1 MKDTVESV
9 SAADAQTQESSHN
22 TEGVSRR
29 KFLAAGAAGAALA
42 AIGTPAWAEWKPSER
57 YPDPN
62 VQVIDPSFNKYRVFN
77 SGIERLYTGCRWCEG
92 PTYFPAGRYLLWSDI
107 PNDRV
112 MKWEESNGAVSVWR
126 HPSGKANGSTK
137 DRQGRYVV
145 CEHEARRVTRT
156 EHDGTITVLMDSFE
170 GKRLNS
176 PNDIVVKSD
185 GSIWFTDPPFG
196 TFNWYEGTVAK
207 AELPYNVYRIDGKT
221 GKATVATAEI
231 KGPNGLAF
239 SPDESKLYICE
250 NMVSPRLIRVFDVVD
265 NGTRLTNNRVFLDA
279 GPGTID
285 GFRVDV
291 DGNLWCGWGMG
302 SDELDGVSI
311 FNPQGKLIGH
321 IRLPERCANLCF
333 GGIKRNRL
341 FMASAHSLY
350 SVFVNTQGALGG

>member
-1 MKDTVESV
+1 MIETKASEDRRSEAEGSV
-9 SAADAQTQESSHN
+9 P
-22 TEGVSRR
+22 GVSRR
-29 KFLAAGAAGAALA
+29 QFLTAGAVATAAA
-42 AIGTPAWAEWKPSER
+42 TVVPRAWAEWAPSER
-57 YPDPN
+57 YPDPT
-62 VQVIDPSFNKYRVFN
+62 VQVIDPSFGKYKLFN
-77 SGIERLYTGCRWCEG
+77 ASVERLYTGTRWGEG

-112 MKWEESNGAVSVWR
+112 LKWEEETGAVSVFR
-126 HPSGKANGSTK
+126 KPANKPNGSTR
-137 DRQGRYVV
+137 DRQGRYVL
-145 CEHEARRVTRT
+145 CENITRRVTRT
-156 EHDGTITVLMDSFE
+156 EHDGSITVIADKFD

-185 GSIWFTDPPFG
+185 DSIWFTDPPFG
-196 TFNWYEGTVAK
+196 TFNAYEGAIVK
-207 AELPYNVYRIDGKT
+207 PELPFNVYRVDGKT
-221 GKATVATAEI
+221 GKITIATAEI
-231 KGPNGLAF
+231 KGPNGLGF

-265 NGTRLTNNRVFLDA
+265 NGTRLANNRVFIDA

-311 FNPQGKLIGH
+311 FNPQAKLIGH
-321 IRLPERCANLCF
+321 IKLPERCANLCF
-333 GGIKRNRL
+333 GGPQRSRL
-341 FMASAHSLY
+341 FMACGHSLY

>member
-1 MKDTVESV
+1 MKDSFEQSIENRGEQPA
-9 SAADAQTQESSHN
+9 SGRGIGGMN
-22 TEGVSRR
+22 RR
-29 KFLAAGAAGAALA
+29 TFLASGATAAAVAALSPQA
-42 AIGTPAWAEWKPSER
+42 LAEWAPGER

-62 VQVIDPSFNKYRVFN
+62 VQIIDPSFGKYKVFN
-77 SGIERLYTGCRWCEG
+77 SGIERLATGMRWCEG
-92 PTYFPAGRYLLWSDI
+92 PVYFPAGRYLLWSDI

-112 MKWEESNGAVSVWR
+112 MKWEEETGAVSVFR
-126 HPSGKANGSTK
+126 KPSNKANGATR

-156 EHDGTITVLMDSFE
+156 EYDGTITVLMDSFE

-185 GSIWFTDPPFG
+185 DSIWFTDPPFG

-207 AELPYNVYRIDGKT
+207 AELPFNVYRIDGKT

-231 KGPNGLAF
+231 NGPNGLGF

-250 NMVSPRLIRVFDVVD
+250 NLVSPRLIRVFDVVD
-265 NGTRLTNNRVFLDA
+265 NGTRLANNRIFLNA

-302 SDELDGVSI
+302 SEELDGVRI
-311 FNPQGKLIGH
+311 FTPQAKLIGH
-321 IRLPERCANLCF
+321 IKLPERCANLCF
-333 GGIKRNRL
+333 GGQKRNRL
-341 FMASAHSLY
+341 FMAAGHSLY
-350 SVFVNTQGALGG
+350 SVYVNTQGALGG